1 MKHLLNK
8 RVLITGG
15 AHGIG
20 KALVQGFTAAG
31 AQVHFFDIAEDAGQA
46 VAAETGATFYTLDA
60 GDAEAVDA
68 FMQQLFANIG
78 DIDIIINNVGISEGL
93 PLTETSIER
102 FKYILDVNLTSAFV
116 TSRALARHRNSPEAK
131 ERYGR
136 IINLCSIRHIVGD
149 PNWEAYNA
157 SKGGIKSLTY
167 SLALSLREYNITVN
181 CLSPGWIHTG
191 DPSDISTASHTAHPS
206 RRVGAPRDIMHT
218 IAFLTQPES
227 EFING
232 EDILIDG
239 GLSHM
244 IYDI

>member
-1 MKHLLNK
+1 MEHLFDK

-15 AHGIG
+15 AQGIG
-20 KALVQGFTAAG
+20 KALVQGFCAAG
-31 AQVHFFDIAEDAGQA
+31 AQVHFCDIAEEAGLA
-46 VAAETGATFYTLDA
+46 LAAESGASFYPLDA
-60 GDAEAVDA
+60 GDAQAVDTL
-68 FMQQLFANIG
+68 MQQLFADLG
-78 DIDIIINNVGISEGL
+78 DIDIIINNVGISESQ

-116 TSRALARHRNSPEAK
+116 TSRALARHRNSPEGK
-131 ERYGR
+131 QRYGR
-136 IINLCSIRHIVGD
+136 IVNLCSIRHIVGD

-167 SLALSLREYNITVN
+167 SLALSLRDYNITVN
-181 CLSPGWIHTG
+181 CLSPGWINTRPH
-191 DPSDISTASHTAHPS
+191 SEISEASHLAHPS
-206 RRVGAPRDIMHT
+206 RRVGVPRDIMHT

-244 IYDI
+244 IREI

>member
-31 AQVHFFDIAEDAGQA
+31 SQVHFCDIAEVAGDA
-46 VAAETGATFYTLDA
+46 VATETGAAFYKIDA
-60 GDAEAVDA
+60 GDADAMEAL
-68 FMQQLFANIG
+68 MQQIFADIG
-78 DIDIIINNVGISEGL
+78 DLDIIINNVGISESQ

-116 TSRALARHRNSPEAK
+116 TSRALARHRNSPEGKA
-131 ERYGR
+131 RYGR
-136 IINLCSIRHIVGD
+136 IVNLCSIRHIVGD

-181 CLSPGWIHTG
+181 CLSPGWINTG
-191 DPSDISTASHTAHPS
+191 FRSEIPTESRLAHPS
-206 RRVGAPRDIMHT
+206 RRVGEPSDIMHT

>member
-1 MKHLLNK
+1 MKQLENK
-8 RVLITGG
+8 RVFITGG
-15 AHGIG
+15 AQGIG
-20 KALVQGFTAAG
+20 KALVQGFSAAG
-31 AQVHFFDIAEDAGQA
+31 AHVHFCDIAEEAGRA
-46 VAAETGATFYTLDA
+46 LAAETGASFYPLDA
-60 GDAEAVDA
+60 GDADA
-68 FMQQLFANIG
+68 LDALMQQLFTALG
-78 DIDIIINNVGISEGL
+78 DVDIIVNNVGISEGL

-102 FKYILDVNLTSAFV
+102 FKYILDVNLTSAFI
-116 TSRALARHRNSPEAK
+116 TSRALARHRNNPEGK

-136 IINLCSIRHIVGD
+136 IVNLCSIRHIVGD

-191 DPSDISTASHTAHPS
+191 EPRELSASEHRKHPS
-206 RRVGAPRDIMHT
+206 RRVGNPADIMNL
-218 IAFLTQPES
+218 IAFLCKEES

-232 EDILIDG
+232 EDVLIDG

>member
-1 MKHLLNK
+1 MTHLQSK

-20 KALVQGFTAAG
+20 KALVEGFTAAG
-31 AQVHFFDIAEDAGQA
+31 AQVHFCDIAEKAGQT

-68 FMQQLFANIG
+68 LMQKLFTELG
-78 DIDIIINNVGISEGL
+78 DIDIIINNVGISESQ
-93 PLTETSIER
+93 PLTETTIER
-102 FKYILDVNLTSAFV
+102 FKYILDVNLTCAFV
-116 TSRALARHRNSPEAK
+116 TSRALARHRNSPEGK

-136 IINLCSIRHIVGD
+136 IVNLCSIRHIVGD

-181 CLSPGWIHTG
+181 CLSPGWINTG
-191 DPSDISTASHTAHPS
+191 FRSDITTASHLAHPS
-206 RRVGAPRDIMHT
+206 RRVGEPRDIMHT

-244 IYDI
+244 IHEI